1 MAIDKRNIVLV
12 GMPAAGKST
21 MGVLLAKQLR
31 YNFTDTDITIQVTH
45 DATLEELIAEHGNDA
60 LLKMEADVLMG
71 IEPCR
76 TVIATGGSACY
87 SHWAMEHLRQ
97 TGPVVYIAVAYAD
110 VARRVGDVVK
120 RGVVMPEGYTFLD
133 LFNERTALYERYADV
148 RVDTTG
154 LSVAK
159 SVDAIAAAVG
169 EWLERHPA
177 Q

>member
-31 YNFTDTDITIQVTH
+31 YNFCDTDISIQVAH
-45 DATLEELIAEHGNDA
+45 DATLEELIARDGNEA
-60 LLKMEADVLMG
+60 LLAMEGEVLMA

-87 SHWAMEHLRQ
+87 SHWAMEHLKQ
-97 TGPVVYIAVAYAD
+97 TGPVVYIAVSYDD

-120 RGVVMPEGYTFLD
+120 RGVVMPKGYTFYD
-133 LFNERTALYERYADV
+133 LFCERTALYERYADV
-148 RVDTTG
+148 TVDTTG
-154 LSVAK
+154 LSVAR
-159 SVDAIAAAVG
+159 SVDAIAKAVVDWFEG
-169 EWLERHPA
+169 HPVC
-177 Q
+177 